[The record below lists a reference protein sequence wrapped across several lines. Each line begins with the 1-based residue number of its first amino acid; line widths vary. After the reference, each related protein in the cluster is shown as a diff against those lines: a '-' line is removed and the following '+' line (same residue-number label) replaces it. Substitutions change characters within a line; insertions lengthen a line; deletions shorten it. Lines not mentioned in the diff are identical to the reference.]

1 MKTKAQI
8 WIVNDDHSNS
18 SRIKNLII
26 KIKRYYKIEVNFIN
40 SKELNSLID
49 QKVHVIIFEWTR
61 LSKITNAWFT
71 KLRKRNLHVHSIYLT
86 KSFSETEAIKLSNK
100 TIDYIMS
107 IDNSDAYIMAKIR
120 NVLRRKSDRYL
131 KDTDLYYQDLHINL
145 INRQFYIKDKK
156 VNLSQTEFELLKL
169 LIINAGE
176 FVSKEM
182 ILSEVWGYKEDQSR
196 LVSQYIFRLR
206 QKISQEYI
214 HSIHNKGFILK

>member
-8 WIVNDDHSNS
+8 WIVNDEENF
-18 SRIKNLII
+18 SRVKTLLN

-40 SKELNSLID
+40 SKALNSLVD

-61 LSKITNAWFT
+61 LSKITNAWFN
-71 KLRKRNLHVHSIYLT
+71 KLRERNLHVHSIYLT

-100 TIDYIMS
+100 TVDYIMS
-107 IDNSDAYIMAKIR
+107 VDNSDAYIMAKIR
-120 NVLRRKSDRYL
+120 NVLRRKADRYL
-131 KDTDLYYQDLHINL
+131 KDTDLYYKNLRINL
-145 INRQFYIKDKK
+145 INRQFFLNDVK

-169 LIINAGE
+169 LIVNAGE
-176 FVSKEM
+176 FVSKAM

-206 QKISQEYI
+206 QKINKDYI
-214 HSIHNKGFILK
+214 HSVHSKGFILK